1 MRAMAIEVVR
11 ATERERKQHAAA
23 LERALGPRPTD
34 A

>member
-1 MRAMAIEVVR
+1 VR